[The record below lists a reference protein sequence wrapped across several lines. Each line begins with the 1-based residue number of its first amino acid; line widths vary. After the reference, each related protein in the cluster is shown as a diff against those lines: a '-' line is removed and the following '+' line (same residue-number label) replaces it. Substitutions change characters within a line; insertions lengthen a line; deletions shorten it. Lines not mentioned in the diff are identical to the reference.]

1 MFSKSSKG
9 QSSVEVMVILAVGLV
24 ILIAIIA
31 YSNTSLS
38 EIQLE
43 RQQQIALTSV
53 NDLINAANDVYR
65 QGEGARKRVFFS
77 VPSAIDPSKS
87 GIEGTSIV
95 FNVAGSDIYAKGDA
109 NLVGTIPLKPGEH
122 RVWVEAKEGYVV
134 FGLEEIYLD
143 KTSLFVHISRGGD
156 KQETITIYNDGD
168 GKAQVSLVKNWS
180 HTHANFDINTSS
192 FELEPGSSKTLDINF
207 YSDAFAAGAYPGS
220 LVFTAITPNQTHEIF
235 VPVTI
240 EVSATIIKKAWLE
253 LYPEQYPI
261 SILAGSTQDIN
272 FYACNVGMED
282 LNSVTL
288 SISMDRNAN
297 SWISLSPSNITPLV
311 RESCMPVKVT
321 MAVPNDANG
330 IYTGTVYGN
339 SSVNSDSSVLI
350 IKVLTLPEEDGE
362 LYLFPD
368 YYPLSIFKG
377 STEDVNIYACN
388 LGLKDLDDVNL
399 LRSMERD
406 ANDWVSI
413 SPTNIAPLQRGA
425 CEPVKITI
433 SVPQD
438 ANGDYNGLIEGLSS
452 INSDTS
458 RISIRTLSLPDKN
471 GFLSLFPERQQVT
484 IFTMLPDSAQE
495 LEIFACNTGFSP
507 LQYANFSYQVFNDPN
522 NLISISLEPSSLG
535 VLQGGDCNL
544 ITVRVDANKNAT
556 GQFNANITGQS
567 NANIDD
573 SNLSIKI
580 ATYADMLNF
589 SWSPACISSSGGLEW
604 WTFWNSYPVDLNLI
618 RMKVDFN
625 SNAKVASVSFFI
637 KNQVTIYD
645 GKKYF
650 DENGVLK
657 NGKAPPGA
665 WFPIKDGGGFV
676 IESGEVIRSQTSKIT
691 FDGTINSNDVF
702 TIHFMFSDGSILT
715 TPPWPIDYKCG

>member
-1 MFSKSSKG
+1 MCSNKNLSEKG
-9 QSSVEVMVILAVGLV
+9 QSSVEVLVILTFGLIV
-24 ILIAIIA
+24 LIAIIA
-31 YSNTSLS
+31 YSNQSMVELQ
-38 EIQLE
+38 IE
-43 RQQQIALTSV
+43 RQQKTALISV
-53 NDLINAANDVYR
+53 SDLVNAANAVYK
-65 QGEGARKRVFFS
+65 QGEGARKKVFFS
-77 VPSAIDPSKS
+77 VPSSIDPNRS
-87 GIEGTSIV
+87 GIEGSSIF
-95 FNVAGSDIYAKGDA
+95 FNVAGSDIYAKADV
-109 NLVGTIPLKPGEH
+109 NLVGTIPLTPGEH
-122 RVWVEAKEGYVV
+122 WVWVEAKEGYVV

-156 KQETITIYNDGD
+156 KLETITIYNDGD
-168 GKAQVSLVKNWS
+168 SKAQVSLVKNWN

-192 FELEPGSSKTLDINF
+192 FELEAGTSKTLDMNF

-220 LVFTAITPNQTHEIF
+220 LVFTVITPNQTYEIF

-297 SWISLSPSNITPLV
+297 SWISLTPTTIAPFV

-388 LGLKDLDDVNL
+388 LGLKDLNYVNL
-399 LRSMERD
+399 SRSMERD

-413 SPTNIAPLQRGA
+413 SPTNIEPLQRGT

-438 ANGDYNGLIEGLSS
+438 ANGDYNGFIEGISS

-484 IFTMLPDSAQE
+484 IFTMLPDSEQQLE
-495 LEIFACNTGFSP
+495 LFACNTGFSP

-567 NANIDD
+567 NANIDV
-573 SNLSIKI
+573 SEIRIRI
-580 ATYADMLNF
+580 ALQADMFNF
-589 SWSPACISSSGGLEW
+589 SWGPACLSGSANKLLTNWSLWNGYPEDLNIIQMRLTYSTNATISDVSVHAQKIYGGGASSGQWFAVG
-604 WTFWNSYPVDLNLI
+604 TNPPNYN
-618 RMKVDFN
+618 N
-625 SNAKVASVSFFI
+625 GFI
-637 KNQVTIYD
+637 I
-645 GKKYF
+645 
-650 DENGVLK
+650 
-657 NGKAPPGA
+657 PPGDMTMDTRVQ
-665 WFPIKDGGGFV
+665 FNKSINLNDSFV
-676 IESGEVIRSQTSKIT
+676 I
-691 FDGTINSNDVF
+691 D
-702 TIHFMFSDGSILT
+702 FMFSDGSILT
-715 TPPWPIDYKCG
+715 TPSWPVDTTCG

>member
-1 MFSKSSKG
+1 MFTKSSKG
-9 QSSVEVMVILAVGLV
+9 QSSVEVLVILAVGLV

-77 VPSAIDPSKS
+77 VPSAIDPNKS

-168 GKAQVSLVKNWS
+168 SNAQVSLVKNWG
-180 HTHANFDINTSS
+180 HTHANFDINTAS
-192 FELEPGSSKTLDINF
+192 FELAPGSSKTLDINF
-207 YSDAFAAGAYPGS
+207 YSDVFAAGAYPGS
-220 LVFTAITPNQTHEIF
+220 LVFTAITPNQTYEIF

-261 SILAGSTQDIN
+261 SILAGYTQDIN

-297 SWISLSPSNITPLV
+297 SWISLSPTTIAPLV
-311 RESCMPVKVT
+311 RESCTPVKVT

-330 IYTGTVYGN
+330 IYTGTIYGN
-339 SSVNSDSSVLI
+339 SSVNNDSSVLI
-350 IKVLTLPEEDGE
+350 IRVLTLPEENGV

-368 YYPLSIFKG
+368 YYPISIFKG
-377 STEDVNIYACN
+377 SKEDVNIYACN
-388 LGLKDLDDVNL
+388 LGLKDLNYVNL
-399 LRSMERD
+399 KRSMERD
-406 ANDWVSI
+406 ANSWVSI
-413 SPTNIAPLQRGA
+413 SPTSIVPLQKGT
-425 CEPVKITI
+425 CESIRITI
-433 SVPQD
+433 NVPQD
-438 ANGDYNGLIEGLSS
+438 ANGDYNGLIEGLSNE
-452 INSDTS
+452 NSDS
-458 RISIRTLSLPDKN
+458 SGISIKVLSFPDKN

-484 IFTMLPDSAQE
+484 IFTALPDSAQE
-495 LEIFACNTGFSP
+495 LEIFACNTGFSS
-507 LQYANFSYQVFNDPN
+507 LQYANFSHQVFNDPN
-522 NLISISLEPSSLG
+522 NLVSISLSPSSLG

-544 ITVRVDANKNAT
+544 ITVKVDANKNST
-556 GQFNANITGQS
+556 GQFDANIFGQS
-567 NANIDD
+567 NANTDI
-573 SNLSIKI
+573 SEIRIRI
-580 ATYADMLNF
+580 ALQADMFNF
-589 SWSPACISSSGGLEW
+589 SWGPACLSGSANKLLTNWSLWNGYPKDLNIIQMRLTYSTNATISDVSVHAQKIYGGGASSGQWFAVG
-604 WTFWNSYPVDLNLI
+604 TNPPNYN
-618 RMKVDFN
+618 N
-625 SNAKVASVSFFI
+625 GFI
-637 KNQVTIYD
+637 I
-645 GKKYF
+645 
-650 DENGVLK
+650 
-657 NGKAPPGA
+657 PPGDMTMDTRVQ
-665 WFPIKDGGGFV
+665 FNKSINLNDSFV
-676 IESGEVIRSQTSKIT
+676 IDFK
-691 FDGTINSNDVF
+691 
-702 TIHFMFSDGSILT
+702 FSDGSILT
-715 TPPWPIDYKCG
+715 TPAWPVDTTCG